1 MLVCLPSAQVA
12 SNWALANPGANAVM
26 CCIEICSAEYV
37 WNKHASPE
45 LQMKLAVTNSLF
57 GDGCTAAV
65 VRCDPEPKL
74 SYVPPPMTQGR
85 LNIQLLGYES
95 YMIPSSLDT
104 LYLEWD
110 EVTSKFSFFLTS
122 DVPYAIGEH
131 MPLMINALLKRFGLS
146 KKDIAHWV
154 VHSGGKKVRACMRAG
169 CKADPP
175 LGGML
180 PRCVHLQEPPSNL
193 PGIPVDAVG
202 DPPVTLHS
210 GGTR

>member
-1 MLVCLPSAQVA
+1 
-12 SNWALANPGANAVM
+12 M

-37 WNKHASPE
+37 WNRHASPE

-110 EVTSKFSFFLTS
+110 EATSKFSFFLTS

-154 VHSGGKKVRACMRAG
+154 VHSGGKKVRTWMRTG
-169 CKADPP
+169 CKAHPP
-175 LGGML
+175 
-180 PRCVHLQEPPSNL
+180 
-193 PGIPVDAVG
+193 
-202 DPPVTLHS
+202 
-210 GGTR
+210 